1 MQGNE
6 GPKASLCKGHKRCP
20 EVYWFVINLPS
31 QCAICKAWP
40 ATPICHACVSAFGR
54 PQRRCSQC
62 ALALPVAFWNAVH
75 TGPNHASRQ
84 CSSCLQSP
92 PALDACWAATSYA
105 WPWTQLVAQFKFQND
120 PAWARALALLM
131 QSAPG
136 VEDVLDQVDV
146 ILPMPLS
153 AQRLAERGFNQAL
166 LLAKA
171 LNPHKTQALTL
182 LKLRHTARQ
191 SSLKR
196 SERLLNLAGALAV
209 SPLRAASLRGQ
220 HVLLVDDVMTSG
232 ASLNTAAQVLKQAGV
247 QSVKALVFARTEV

>member
-1 MQGNE
+1 MRANDQ
-6 GPKASLCKGHKRCP
+6 PTLC
-20 EVYWFVINLPS
+20 
-31 QCAICKAWP
+31 
-40 ATPICHACVSAFGR
+40 TD
-54 PQRRCSQC
+54 
-62 ALALPVAFWNAVH
+62 
-75 TGPNHASRQ
+75 
-84 CSSCLQSP
+84 CLQSP
-92 PALDACWAATSYA
+92 PLLEACWAATSYT
-105 WPWTQLVAQFKFQND
+105 WPWTLLVTQFKFQND
-120 PAWARALALLM
+120 PAWAKALALLM

-136 VEDVLDQVDV
+136 VEDALDQADV

-182 LKLRHTARQ
+182 LKLKHTARQ

-220 HVLLVDDVMTSG
+220 HVLLVDDVMTTG
-232 ASLNTAAQVLKQAGV
+232 ATLYAAARVLRAAGV
-247 QSVKALVFARTEV
+247 AHITGLVFARVEKF

>member
-1 MQGNE
+1 M
-6 GPKASLCKGHKRCP
+6 
-20 EVYWFVINLPS
+20 
-31 QCAICKAWP
+31 
-40 ATPICHACVSAFGR
+40 
-54 PQRRCSQC
+54 
-62 ALALPVAFWNAVH
+62 
-75 TGPNHASRQ
+75 
-84 CSSCLQSP
+84 
-92 PALDACWAATSYA
+92 
-105 WPWTQLVAQFKFQND
+105 AQFKFQND

-196 SERLLNLAGALAV
+196 SERLLNLAGALAI

>member
-1 MQGNE
+1 MT
-6 GPKASLCKGHKRCP
+6 

-40 ATPICHACVSAFGR
+40 ATPICHACVSAFGQ
-54 PQRRCSQC
+54 PQRRCAQC
-62 ALALPVAFWNAVH
+62 AVALPTSFWKAAH
-75 TGPNHASRQ
+75 TGPRHASPP
-84 CSSCLQSP
+84 CSSCLQNP

-131 QSAPG
+131 QSSPG
-136 VEDVLDQVDV
+136 VEDALDHADL

-166 LLAKA
+166 LLANA
-171 LNPHKTQALTL
+171 LNRHKTQALTL
-182 LKLRHTARQ
+182 LKLRHTAQQ

-196 SERLLNLAGALAV
+196 SERLHNLAGALAV
-209 SPLRAASLRGQ
+209 SPLRATSLRGQ

-232 ASLNTAAQVLKQAGV
+232 ASLNTAAQVLKQAGAL
-247 QSVKALVFARTEV
+247 SVKGLVFARTEL

>member
-1 MQGNE
+1 M
-6 GPKASLCKGHKRCP
+6 
-20 EVYWFVINLPS
+20 
-31 QCAICKAWP
+31 
-40 ATPICHACVSAFGR
+40 
-54 PQRRCSQC
+54 
-62 ALALPVAFWNAVH
+62 
-75 TGPNHASRQ
+75 
-84 CSSCLQSP
+84 
-92 PALDACWAATSYA
+92 
-105 WPWTQLVAQFKFQND
+105 AQFKFQND

-182 LKLRHTARQ
+182 LKLKHTAKQ

-247 QSVKALVFARTEV
+247 QSVKALVFARTEI

>member
-1 MQGNE
+1 M
-6 GPKASLCKGHKRCP
+6 
-20 EVYWFVINLPS
+20 
-31 QCAICKAWP
+31 
-40 ATPICHACVSAFGR
+40 
-54 PQRRCSQC
+54 
-62 ALALPVAFWNAVH
+62 
-75 TGPNHASRQ
+75 
-84 CSSCLQSP
+84 
-92 PALDACWAATSYA
+92 
-105 WPWTQLVAQFKFQND
+105 AQFKFQND

-131 QSAPG
+131 QSSPG
-136 VEDVLDQVDV
+136 AEDVLDQVDV

-182 LKLRHTARQ
+182 LKLKHTAQQ

-232 ASLNTAAQVLKQAGV
+232 VSLNTAAQVLKQAGV
-247 QSVKALVFARTEV
+247 QSVKALVFARTEI

>member
-1 MQGNE
+1 
-6 GPKASLCKGHKRCP
+6 
-20 EVYWFVINLPS
+20 
-31 QCAICKAWP
+31 
-40 ATPICHACVSAFGR
+40 
-54 PQRRCSQC
+54 
-62 ALALPVAFWNAVH
+62 
-75 TGPNHASRQ
+75 
-84 CSSCLQSP
+84 
-92 PALDACWAATSYA
+92 
-105 WPWTQLVAQFKFQND
+105 
-120 PAWARALALLM
+120 
-131 QSAPG
+131 
-136 VEDVLDQVDV
+136 
-146 ILPMPLS
+146 MPLS

>member
-1 MQGNE
+1 M
-6 GPKASLCKGHKRCP
+6 
-20 EVYWFVINLPS
+20 
-31 QCAICKAWP
+31 
-40 ATPICHACVSAFGR
+40 
-54 PQRRCSQC
+54 
-62 ALALPVAFWNAVH
+62 
-75 TGPNHASRQ
+75 
-84 CSSCLQSP
+84 
-92 PALDACWAATSYA
+92 
-105 WPWTQLVAQFKFQND
+105 AQFKFQND

-196 SERLLNLAGALAV
+196 SERLLNLAGALAI

-247 QSVKALVFARTEV
+247 QSVKALVFARTEI

>member
-1 MQGNE
+1 M
-6 GPKASLCKGHKRCP
+6 
-20 EVYWFVINLPS
+20 
-31 QCAICKAWP
+31 
-40 ATPICHACVSAFGR
+40 
-54 PQRRCSQC
+54 
-62 ALALPVAFWNAVH
+62 
-75 TGPNHASRQ
+75 
-84 CSSCLQSP
+84 
-92 PALDACWAATSYA
+92 
-105 WPWTQLVAQFKFQND
+105 AQFKFQND

-196 SERLLNLAGALAV
+196 SERLLNLVGALAV

>member
-1 MQGNE
+1 M
-6 GPKASLCKGHKRCP
+6 
-20 EVYWFVINLPS
+20 
-31 QCAICKAWP
+31 
-40 ATPICHACVSAFGR
+40 
-54 PQRRCSQC
+54 
-62 ALALPVAFWNAVH
+62 ALPVSSWNAVH

-120 PAWARALALLM
+120 SAWARALALLM

-136 VEDVLDQVDV
+136 VEDVLEQVDV

-232 ASLNTAAQVLKQAGV
+232 VSLNTAAQVLKQAGV